1 MALFDEVGG
10 AATFERLIDLF
21 YAAVER
27 DALLRP
33 MYPADLAASKRHLAL
48 FLMQYWGGPQTY
60 VQERGHPRLRMRHLP
75 FAVTRAARDA
85 WVQHMDAALDAL
97 ALPPEQDAAMRRY
110 FADAA
115 TFMINNAG

>member
-1 MALFDEVGG
+1 MALYDEVGD
-10 AATFERLIDLF
+10 AATFERL
-21 YAAVER
+21 VER
-27 DALLRP
+27 FYEGVEQDALLRP

-48 FLMQYWGGPQTY
+48 FLMQYFGGPQTY

-75 FAVTRAARDA
+75 FAITRAARDA
-85 WVQHMDAALDAL
+85 WVQHMDAALVTL
-97 ALPPEQDAAMRRY
+97 ALPAEQDAAMRRY